1 MKRNLMWMLAAILL
15 CGSLSMVFTACG
27 GDDNGSSSGGGSESI
42 IPNTYEVTL
51 CAVLPR
57 SAAPYLNL
65 QVEYTDANGKKGTAE
80 ITKDTASENF
90 SDLGKRGYL
99 NVTDPYR
106 SSPEIIPLLDDV
118 IVRNFKFTVPS
129 GKTFTYMAKLA
140 VRNDFAAPTEKV
152 TMPLPTMFAC
162 AKRISGNSED
172 NSEAAIKQSVK
183 IGVQVGILASKF
195 AQFIERFDG
204 REVANCTMTIQ

>member
-27 GDDNGSSSGGGSESI
+27 GDDNGSPSGGGSESI

-90 SDLGKRGYL
+90 TAEGKKTYQG
-99 NVTDPYR
+99 VTKDVR
-106 SSPEIIPLLDDV
+106 AMPEIAPLLDDV

-172 NSEAAIKQSVK
+172 FSDVASNSSAHMSFSQ
-183 IGVQVGILASKF
+183 GVAVNKF
-195 AQFIERFDG
+195 AQYLEKLNG

>member
-1 MKRNLMWMLAAILL
+1 MWMLAAILL

-80 ITKDTASENF
+80 ITTFTNASENF

-99 NVTDPYR
+99 NVTNPYR

-140 VRNDFAAPTEKV
+140 VRNDFAAPTDKV
-152 TMPLPTMFAC
+152 TMVVPTMFAC
-162 AKRISGNSED
+162 SERISGNSED

-183 IGVQVGILASKF
+183 INVQVGILASKF

-204 REVANCTMTIQ
+204 REVANCTMTLQ